1 MSAVCSRSRLWIIA
15 ACALLL
21 AGCSALRWAY
31 HQAPELTY
39 WWLDGYF
46 DFDERQAPMVRASL
60 ADWFA
65 WHRSTQ
71 LTDYAELLAQARGD
85 AQRDA
90 TPDQVC
96 RWWSELGRRITTAF
110 DHGVPALA
118 ELVQT
123 LDPKQV
129 QHIERRYRKADEDFK
144 ADFLQTSRDDRLQ
157 ESVKRTVSRAEMLY
171 GRLDDAQR
179 AFVART
185 LAASPFDPQL
195 WLAERQARQREIVQ
209 TLRTLVVERAD
220 GARVQ
225 AALRLFAAHATRSPR
240 AEYRGYYERLTEY
253 NCQFI
258 AQLHNTATVEQ
269 RRRAAER
276 LKGWED
282 DLRALALPRG
292 P

>member
-1 MSAVCSRSRLWIIA
+1 M
-15 ACALLL
+15 LLL

-60 ADWFA
+60 DDWFG
-65 WHRSTQ
+65 WHRATQ
-71 LTDYAELLAQARGD
+71 LADYAELLAQARAD

-90 TPDQVC
+90 TPEQVC
-96 RWWSELGRRITTAF
+96 RWWDLLRQRGSTAF
-110 DHGVPALA
+110 DRGVPALA

-144 ADFLQTSRDDRLQ
+144 ADFLQTSHDERLQ

-185 LAASPFDPQL
+185 MAASPFDAQL

-209 TLRTLVVERAD
+209 TLRGLVAERAEV
-220 GARVQ
+220 ARVQ
-225 AALRLFAAHATRSPR
+225 AALRLFAAHAARSPR
-240 AEYRGYYERLTEY
+240 AEYRGHYERLTDY

-258 AQLHNTATVEQ
+258 AQLHNTTSLDQ

-282 DLRALALPRG
+282 DLRALASPRG